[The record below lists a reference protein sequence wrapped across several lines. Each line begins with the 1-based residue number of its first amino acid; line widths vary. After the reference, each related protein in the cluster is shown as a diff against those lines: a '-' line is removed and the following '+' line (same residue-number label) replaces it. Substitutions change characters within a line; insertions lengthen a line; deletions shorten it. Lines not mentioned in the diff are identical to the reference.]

1 MEDFNGQVAVIT
13 GGGSGIGEGIATVLA
28 RAGAHIVIAD
38 LVPER
43 VKAATQRLQD
53 ATGAQVLGVV
63 TDVSDLESVEAL
75 ADAVY
80 ARFGAVNLLFNNA
93 GTTSI
98 GTSWETPI
106 EDYRRVLEVNLFG
119 CVHGIQA
126 FLPKMLAAGQPGHII
141 NTSSMAGVT
150 PIPLKAPYVA
160 SKFGIIGISKSL
172 LLELKARKA
181 AIGVTVVCPG
191 PIATTMT
198 GDTLA
203 YYETRNISEAAR
215 AKLIELRDLCST
227 QGITPVEAGE
237 IIVEAIRANHFW
249 ALPSG
254 AQFEAG
260 VRDYFD
266 QLMREGFGARDALSA
281 KGQ

>member
-150 PIPLKAPYVA
+150 PIPLKAPLCGFKIRHHRHIEIA
-160 SKFGIIGISKSL
+160 S
-172 LLELKARKA
+172 AR
-181 AIGVTVVCPG
+181 
-191 PIATTMT
+191 
-198 GDTLA
+198 
-203 YYETRNISEAAR
+203 
-215 AKLIELRDLCST
+215 T
-227 QGITPVEAGE
+227 QGSQGRYRRHRRLPGTDRHDDDRRYAG
-237 IIVEAIRANHFW
+237 
-249 ALPSG
+249 L
-254 AQFEAG
+254 
-260 VRDYFD
+260 
-266 QLMREGFGARDALSA
+266 L
-281 KGQ
+281 